1 VNHLT
6 PRKKKSHHKDLILNT
21 AKIGNEQ
28 ISNELE
34 TTTHEQ
40 DMIRKQSQQRP
51 PQTGLGIAE
60 LSNQPSSISALHPDD
75 NRNGKSVTLTKADQ
89 GNEDA
94 LLGGTGKEHA
104 VLDEGPAMS
113 STLGQI
119 IAINTPD
126 TDLINLV
133 PILVNSHDD
142 DKIHDAT
149 RKHNESNSVVPAT
162 QKLLDYLSYCD
173 NKG

>member
-1 VNHLT
+1 M
-6 PRKKKSHHKDLILNT
+6 
-21 AKIGNEQ
+21 AK
-28 ISNELE
+28 
-34 TTTHEQ
+34 
-40 DMIRKQSQQRP
+40 P
-51 PQTGLGIAE
+51 A
-60 LSNQPSSISALHPDD
+60 
-75 NRNGKSVTLTKADQ
+75 TLTKADQ
-89 GNEDA
+89 RNEDA

-126 TDLINLV
+126 TDLINLA